1 MKAPVGAQDAAVPA
15 MLRPARGLSAAL
27 GLLPLGLLHS
37 PQTGDF
43 YLDMLR
49 PHQSHYK
56 AV

>member
-1 MKAPVGAQDAAVPA
+1 MKAPVGAQDAVVPA
-15 MLRPARGLSAAL
+15 MLRPARGLSAA
-27 GLLPLGLLHS
+27 LGLLHS

>member
-56 AV
+56 AE